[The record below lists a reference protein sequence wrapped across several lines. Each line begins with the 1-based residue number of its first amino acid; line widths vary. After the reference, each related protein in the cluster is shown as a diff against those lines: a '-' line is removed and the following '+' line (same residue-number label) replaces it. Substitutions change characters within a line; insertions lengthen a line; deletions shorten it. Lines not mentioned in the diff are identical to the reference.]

1 MLLTIDVGNTST
13 GVAVFE
19 GDVIATKNKL
29 PTPDEIEIS
38 FIKSLIKKELR
49 RPIKDI
55 IISSVVPF
63 VDETLKEVIHNYF
76 QKEPY
81 FIDHTSYP
89 ELTFPVDNPT
99 ELGADR
105 IADAAGGLHF
115 FKPPLII
122 IDSGTA
128 ITFDVISRDCQYL
141 GGCIIPGIELSINS
155 LAGKAAKLERVHFS
169 IPRSILSTNTG
180 DHIRA
185 GIYYSCVGG
194 LSYIIEEY
202 KKIVGNNAK
211 VIATG
216 GLSKYFKGA
225 IKNIDLFEPDL
236 IYYGLK
242 RIYDRGKGKGKG

>member
-13 GVAVFE
+13 GVAVFD

-29 PTPDEIEIS
+29 PTPDEIDIT

-63 VDETLKEVIHNYF
+63 VDETLKEAVHNYF
-76 QKEPY
+76 HAEPY

-89 ELTFPVDNPT
+89 ELTFTVDTPT

-128 ITFDVISRDCQYL
+128 ITFDVISRDCEYL
-141 GGCIIPGIELSINS
+141 GGCIIPGIELSIHS
-155 LAGKAAKLERVHFS
+155 LAEKAAKLERIHFS
-169 IPRSILSTNTG
+169 IPKSILSTNTA

-185 GIYYSCVGG
+185 GIYYSHVGG

-202 KKIVGNNAK
+202 KKIVGKDAK

-216 GLSKYFKGA
+216 GLSKYFEGT
-225 IKNIDLFEPDL
+225 IKNIDRFEPDL

-242 RIYDRGKGKGKG
+242 RIYDRGKGKG